1 MKEYFYKG
9 NTIEINGYTLK
20 QNSIQ
25 LLNLEIKYKA
35 ITVNKSSLRDNLH
48 PNREYISPEG
58 DIYYIITNTEK
69 KKYYDADPNALF
81 PCTGTYITS
90 DPNLTRYYL
99 SGVNKI
105 LSIFNLNNNGNQC
118 YIDNDKIN
126 INDFIE
132 INFNYKNIITKK
144 YVMDKRLNNFIYNT
158 TDIYNLYF
166 EHNYFYFVN
175 IADHTSDPL
184 ILNNFNSYQP
194 QRDIHGLVL
203 NEYQK
208 LYKAKFVTK
217 SRIDGKNIFELLD

>member
-20 QNSIQ
+20 QNSVQ
-25 LLNLEIKYKA
+25 LLEIRQSFFGRTVTKEYLQENKHPVRKY
-35 ITVNKSSLRDNLH
+35 TTHDDQQL
-48 PNREYISPEG
+48 
-58 DIYYIITNTEK
+58 YIITDSEW
-69 KKYYDADPNALF
+69 KKYYDGIPTGMY
-81 PCTGTYITS
+81 CTNEMTIAESLMNGFKARI
-90 DPNLTRYYL
+90 
-99 SGVNKI
+99 
-105 LSIFNLNNNGNQC
+105 SIFNLNNNGNQC